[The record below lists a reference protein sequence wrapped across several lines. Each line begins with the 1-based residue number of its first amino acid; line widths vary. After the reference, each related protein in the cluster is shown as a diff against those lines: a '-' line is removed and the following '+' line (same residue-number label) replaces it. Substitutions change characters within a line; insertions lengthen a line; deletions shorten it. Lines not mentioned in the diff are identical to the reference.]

1 MDTQRTKISAFIYKL
16 IGGEVGGREGGEV
29 GGATHSGMR
38 RVPDTRAPFSL
49 QSTSRF
55 YCESSP
61 AAAVSD
67 DVSVDVS
74 LDVSVTVTV
83 SVSALVAASLFALVS
98 CTFHSIM
105 FT

>member
-16 IGGEVGGREGGEV
+16 IGEKLGRSREG

-55 YCESSP
+55 YGESSP
-61 AAAVSD
+61 AAAVD
-67 DVSVDVS
+67 IS
-74 LDVSVTVTV
+74 LDVSFTVT
-83 SVSALVAASLFALVS
+83 VSALVAASLFALVS

>member
-1 MDTQRTKISAFIYKL
+1 MGEEQGR
-16 IGGEVGGREGGEV
+16 GEVA
-29 GGATHSGMR
+29 GATHSGMR

-55 YCESSP
+55 YGESSP
-61 AAAVSD
+61 AAAVD
-67 DVSVDVS
+67 IS
-74 LDVSVTVTV
+74 LDVSFTVT
-83 SVSALVAASLFALVS
+83 VSALVAASLFALVS

>member
-16 IGGEVGGREGGEV
+16 IGGEVGGKKGGEV
-29 GGATHSGMR
+29 SGATHSGMR

-49 QSTSRF
+49 QYTSRF
-55 YCESSP
+55 YGESSP
-61 AAAVSD
+61 AAAVD
-67 DVSVDVS
+67 IS
-74 LDVSVTVTV
+74 LDVSFTVTV
-83 SVSALVAASLFALVS
+83 SASVSALVAASLFALVS

>member
-16 IGGEVGGREGGEV
+16 IGRAVGGGAGNG

-55 YCESSP
+55 YGESSP
-61 AAAVSD
+61 AAAVD
-67 DVSVDVS
+67 IS
-74 LDVSVTVTV
+74 LDVSFTVTV
-83 SVSALVAASLFALVS
+83 SASVSALVAASLFALVS